1 MTSWLAW
8 ITCPTCDRQLSFV
21 TGGKATDEG
30 RRVTAIFECD
40 HCGTEEHLVATLDRI
55 QQSRRLPDGQTAL
68 DHVLRHAAGAFTA
81 PQMIELT
88 RLSKDAVYQACKRG
102 ADMGVL
108 EIVGTTVDGNITYRR
123 TM

>member
-1 MTSWLAW
+1 MCWT
-8 ITCPTCDRQLSFV
+8 RHGQRV
-21 TGGKATDEG
+21 QRTGQRSRTVSAPATPILG
-30 RRVTAIFECD
+30 SRPPRLFGLRV
-40 HCGTEEHLVATLDRI
+40 
-55 QQSRRLPDGQTAL
+55 
-68 DHVLRHAAGAFTA
+68 HVLRHAAGAFTA